1 MGSCAVPH
9 LQVAPASANLDSI
22 LTGKD
27 LGAFAR
33 DRLIKVVPPG
43 KQVVRARVH
52 VPVIH
57 LCGRSIAQIAV
68 GDQLHVRVVRLDGK
82 VEGQIVADVGR
93 MPAVLQNNPSLC
105 TCYMLDASQDAMVP
119 HSNFLKE

>member
-22 LTGKD
+22 FTGKD
-27 LGAFAR
+27 LGALAR

-43 KQVVRARVH
+43 KQIVCACVH

-68 GDQLHVRVVRLDGK
+68 GDQLYVRVVCLDGK
-82 VEGQIVADVGR
+82 VECQIVTNVGR
-93 MPAVLQNNPSLC
+93 MLTVLQTTQISPC
-105 TCYMLDASQDAMVP
+105 TCYILNASQDAVAP
-119 HSNFLKE
+119 VS

>member
-22 LTGKD
+22 LTSKD
-27 LGAFAR
+27 LGALAR
-33 DRLIKVVPPG
+33 DRLIKIVPPG
-43 KQVVRARVH
+43 KQIVCACVH

-68 GDQLHVRVVRLDGK
+68 GDQLYVRVVCLDGK
-82 VEGQIVADVGR
+82 VECQIVTNVGR
-93 MPAVLQNNPSLC
+93 MLTVLQTTQISPCS
-105 TCYMLDASQDAMVP
+105 CYILNASQDAVAP
-119 HSNFLKE
+119 IS